1 MSTKTQFWIDV
12 AEHIS
17 KDTGGEPPEKWTKS
31 EIDPFLKYFHQQLQ
45 KRCAEDLAL
54 IAACGWQHPKNGAI
68 PDGSTISYDSFRR
81 IFITNESKGNRTTRN
96 MFAIYMGYQSYDDY
110 CNQHSSNLSHSPP
123 PPPQETN
130 SVQPVLKKTTDPFI
144 NTPSVKQKMGN
155 WQRALLALFTISLLY
170 LGLRVIAL
178 PTIKPNDHATQWS
191 QKKKPFLIFRNDDG
205 IAVMPTEGGEPVQV
219 IKNRRYLTG
228 MDYDHKSNLLFWA
241 NSNSSESYLGISCA
255 RLNST
260 NSQIIP
266 GSLKDQ
272 HIKEV
277 RYPAGIAL
285 YPDKEM
291 LFCADYGDSTIKVFN
306 YEGQLLDSAFGNRL
320 PGKPSSVE
328 LDIATQK
335 LYWTD
340 VSNHKIGRIDLLT
353 LEVEPDFISD
363 AGLYPDGLSVNSI
376 YNQLFWASP
385 KSRQIGVADLD
396 ARKSKLINVDAPIA
410 AVEVNQADSLLYC
423 SLLGSDVIRKGL
435 VTPDSV
441 VFDARIPPIYTHGS
455 RPSVL
460 KISLE

>member
-12 AEHIS
+12 AEHIF

-31 EIDPFLKYFHQQLQ
+31 EIDPFLTYFHQQLQ
-45 KRCAEDLAL
+45 ERCAENPAL
-54 IAACGWQHPKNGAI
+54 IEVCGWQQPKNGAI
-68 PDGSTISYDSFRR
+68 PNGSTISYDSFRR
-81 IFITNESKGNRTTRN
+81 IFITGESKGNRTTRN

-110 CNQHSSNLSHSPP
+110 GRIAHA
-123 PPPQETN
+123 
-130 SVQPVLKKTTDPFI
+130 KT
-144 NTPSVKQKMGN
+144 NTPEVP
-155 WQRALLALFTISLLY
+155 ATID
-170 LGLRVIAL
+170 IAEEEAEDMEDNRIPVADSPRNAFFKPAIVAVCAILTVGFLIIISISAPTHSL
-178 PTIKPNDHATQWS
+178 PTT
-191 QKKKPFLIFRNDDG
+191 LLLFRNDNG
-205 IAVMPTEGGEPVQV
+205 IAVMLAEEDLPIQV
-219 IKNRRYLTG
+219 ISNRRYLTG
-228 MDYDHKSNLLFWA
+228 MDYDHKNHLLFWA

-272 HIKEV
+272 HIKQV
-277 RYPAGIAL
+277 KYPAGIAL

-306 YEGQLLDSAFGNRL
+306 YEGQLLDSAFGNHL

-328 LDIATQK
+328 LDIVNQK

-353 LEVEPDFISD
+353 FEVEPDFISN
-363 AGLYPDGLSVNSI
+363 AGLYPDGLSVDSI
-376 YNQLFWASP
+376 HNQLFWASP
-385 KSRQIGVADLD
+385 KSRQIGIADLETQ
-396 ARKSKLINVDAPIA
+396 KSKLINVDDPIA
-410 AVEVNQADSLLYC
+410 AVEVNPFDSLLYC

-441 VFDARIPPIYTHGS
+441 VFDARMPLIYTHGS

-460 KISLE
+460 KIALE

>member
-1 MSTKTQFWIDV
+1 
-12 AEHIS
+12 
-17 KDTGGEPPEKWTKS
+17 
-31 EIDPFLKYFHQQLQ
+31 
-45 KRCAEDLAL
+45 
-54 IAACGWQHPKNGAI
+54 
-68 PDGSTISYDSFRR
+68 
-81 IFITNESKGNRTTRN
+81 
-96 MFAIYMGYQSYDDY
+96 
-110 CNQHSSNLSHSPP
+110 
-123 PPPQETN
+123 
-130 SVQPVLKKTTDPFI
+130 
-144 NTPSVKQKMGN
+144 
-155 WQRALLALFTISLLY
+155 
-170 LGLRVIAL
+170 
-178 PTIKPNDHATQWS
+178 
-191 QKKKPFLIFRNDDG
+191 
-205 IAVMPTEGGEPVQV
+205 
-219 IKNRRYLTG
+219 RRYLTG
-228 MDYDHKSNLLFWA
+228 MDYDYKNQLLFWA

-255 RLNST
+255 RLNMT

-277 RYPAGIAL
+277 KYPAGIAL

-328 LDIATQK
+328 LDIANQK

-353 LEVEPDFISD
+353 LQVDPDFISD
-363 AGLYPDGLSVNSI
+363 AGLYPDGLSVDSI
-376 YNQLFWASP
+376 HNQLFWASP

-396 ARKSKLINVDAPIA
+396 ARKFKLITVDAPIA
-410 AVEVNQADSLLYC
+410 AVEVNPADSLLYC

-460 KISLE
+460 KIALE